1 MRREVTKDDYSK
13 KQIAMAEIEAIE
25 PGITQ
30 EELSKRIGVSI
41 RTIYNWHNDERYM
54 ALYHQKCEKHFK
66 SLEALAIKGLEQA
79 VKRGRTD
86 AMFYVLNFRGY
97 KPADNINL
105 SSGEININITGEDD

>member
-13 KQIAMAEIEAIE
+13 KQIACAEIEAIE

-30 EELSKRIGVSI
+30 EELSKRIGISK

-54 ALYHQKCEKHFK
+54 ELYHKKCEQHFR

-79 VKRGRTD
+79 VKRGKTD
-86 AMFYVLNFRGY
+86 AMIYLLNYKGY

-105 SSGEININITGEDD
+105 SSGDININITGEDD